1 MDQRKRN
8 ILFFTQIILL
18 AAGIYAGD
26 VASFVDLGF
35 SADGNT
41 YLFGQYGVTSPALLP
56 WADLYMVNVP
66 ANEYVKDG
74 KFSVKDNNRINS
86 GQNGSGALY
95 YLLSKEAQALSKY
108 GYPYLKTGVPLYIYM
123 EEKGRVNS
131 TVEFRD
137 FNRGINYT
145 AKVNATVESGK
156 NGVSSSFYILM
167 EGTRSDGVKL
177 NYRIGAPSRKREGI
191 ASYLIKKILLTPD
204 GLSMIFVIE
213 MEKAALDPAAGE
225 KAQAAQA
232 PDIRYMVEAVKLAS

>member
-1 MDQRKRN
+1 MDHHKRT
-8 ILFFTQIILL
+8 ILFFMQISLL
-18 AAGIYAGD
+18 AAGVYAGD

-56 WADLYMVNVP
+56 WADLYLVDVP
-66 ANEYVKDG
+66 ANEYVKGG
-74 KFSVKDNNRINS
+74 KFAVKDNNRINS

-95 YLLSKEAQALSKY
+95 YLLSKEAPTLSKY

-123 EEKGRVNS
+123 EEKGRAANS

-137 FNRGINYT
+137 FNRGISYT
-145 AKVNATVESGK
+145 AKVNASVDSGK

-167 EGTRSDGVKL
+167 EETQKDGTKV
-177 NYRIGAPSRKREGI
+177 NYRIGTPSRKREGI
-191 ASYLIKKILLTPD
+191 ASYMIKKVLLTPD

-213 MEKAALDPAAGE
+213 MEKAALDSAKSSEEA
-225 KAQAAQA
+225 KA